1 MRLQARGGTADVDDV
16 ALERWLLSPDGPVR
30 RDLDRRAAPVFA
42 KMVATC
48 PKRTGR
54 LVGTAR
60 RNRGETTKG
69 PHVDV
74 LIGHQRMTPYL
85 GYLLHGT
92 PAHAIA
98 ARHTRP
104 NPHLRFMVG
113 GRVVFAKRVWHPGT
127 KGHDF
132 VTASLDAAQ

>member
-1 MRLQARGGTADVDDV
+1 MRLQARGGTADVDDA
-16 ALERWLLSPDGPVR
+16 ALEAWLMSSDGPVR
-30 RDLDRRAAPVFA
+30 LYLDAKAAPVFA
-42 KMVATC
+42 KMVIDC
-48 PKRTGR
+48 PKRTAR

-60 RNRGETTKG
+60 RNRGETAKG

-85 GYLLHGT
+85 GYLLNGT

-104 NPHLRFMVG
+104 NPHLRFVVG

-132 VTASLDAAQ
+132 VTGSLEAAR